1 MDRERPMS
9 TRLPVV
15 NDDRASS
22 LRKDGH
28 RNWVHPAD
36 VKGRF
41 TTLRR
46 IGFAVLIAIYA
57 ITPWIQVG
65 GHPAVFL
72 DIEDRK
78 FYLLGA
84 TFNAQ
89 DFWLAFFLLTGIGFL
104 LIVLTA
110 LAGRVWCGYACPQ
123 TVFLEGVF
131 RRIERL
137 IEGPRQQRIKRN
149 AGPWSWD
156 KVWRKTVKHTAF
168 IALGLVVAHIFLS
181 YFVSLPGVFEM
192 VRHNPAQHPEAF
204 AWAMGL
210 TTVMYVNF
218 AFFRE
223 QLCLI
228 VCPYG
233 RLQSVLM
240 DKDSIIVGYDEK
252 RGEPRGKAKDPDAG
266 DCVDCNRCVV
276 VCPTGIDIR
285 EGLQLDCIGC
295 ANCVDACDEV
305 MSKLKRA
312 PGLIRYDSLNGLE
325 GEKKRFLRPRLAFYA
340 VLGVV
345 GLVVASLAI
354 QSRTDF
360 ESNMLR
366 QAGVPPFVLTDDG
379 GVRNSYEIH
388 LVNKREEPA
397 VFHLEPATDGM
408 SFVIPRTRVE
418 LPSLEST
425 TIPVFATVP
434 RDQLR
439 DGLEANVEVSM
450 EGAPEETRV
459 VHVPFSGPGI

>member
-1 MDRERPMS
+1 MS

-15 NDDRASS
+15 NEDRASS

-46 IGFAVLIAIYA
+46 IGFAILIAIYA

-137 IEGPRQQRIKRN
+137 IEGPRQKRIKRN
-149 AGPWSWD
+149 AGPWNWD
-156 KVWRKTVKHTAF
+156 KIWRKVLKHTAF
-168 IALGLVVAHIFLS
+168 IAFGLVVAHIFLS

-192 VRHNPAQHPEAF
+192 VRRKPSEHPEAF

-240 DKDSIIVGYDEK
+240 DNDSIIVGYDEK

-266 DCVDCNRCVV
+266 DCVNCNRCVV

-295 ANCVDACDEV
+295 ANCIDACDEV
-305 MSKLKRA
+305 MTKLKRD

-325 GEKKRFLRPRLAFYA
+325 GEKKRFLRPRLALYA

-354 QSRTDF
+354 QSRTAF

-366 QAGVPPFVLTDDG
+366 QAGAAPFVLGDDG
-379 GVRNSYEIH
+379 EVRNSYEIH
-388 LVNKREEPA
+388 LVNKREEAA
-397 VFHLEPATDGM
+397 VFHLEPATEGM
-408 SFVIPRTRVE
+408 AFVIPRTRVE
-418 LPSLEST
+418 LASLQAT
-425 TIPVFATVP
+425 TIPVFVSLP
-434 RDQLR
+434 REELSDE
-439 DGLEANVEVSM
+439 LEARVEVSM
-450 EGAPEETRV
+450 EGAPDQTRV
-459 VHVPFSGPGI
+459 VGVPFLGPGN

>member
-1 MDRERPMS
+1 VP
-9 TRLPVV
+9 THLPVV
-15 NDDRASS
+15 DDRASS

-36 VKGRF
+36 VAGRF
-41 TTLRR
+41 TTIRR
-46 IGFAVLIAIYA
+46 IVFAVLIAVYV
-57 ITPWIQVG
+57 ITPWIEVG

-72 DIEDRK
+72 DIDSRK

-89 DFWLAFFLLTGIGFL
+89 DFWLAFFLLTGVGFL

-137 IEGPRQQRIKRN
+137 IEGPRPARIKRDR
-149 AGPWSWD
+149 GPWNWD
-156 KVWRKTVKHTAF
+156 KVWRKTVKHAAF
-168 IALGLVVAHIFLS
+168 IVLGLVVAHVFLS

-192 VRHNPAQHPEAF
+192 VRRRPAEHPEAF

-240 DKDSIIVGYDEK
+240 DKDSIIVGYDVE
-252 RGEPRGKAKDPDAG
+252 RGEPRGKAKDESAG
-266 DCVDCNRCVV
+266 DCVACNRCVV

-295 ANCVDACDEV
+295 ANCIDACDEV
-305 MSKLKRA
+305 MIKLKRD

-345 GLVVASLAI
+345 GVIVASFAI
-354 QSRTDF
+354 QSRTAF
-360 ESNMLR
+360 EANMLR
-366 QAGVPPFVLTDDG
+366 QSGAPPFVVTDRG
-379 GVRNSYEIH
+379 VVRNTYEIH
-388 LVNKREEPA
+388 LVNKGEESA
-397 VFHLEPATDGM
+397 VFRVRPASDGM
-408 SFVIPRTRVE
+408 EFVIPRTRIE
-418 LPSLEST
+418 LRSLDST
-425 TIPVFATVP
+425 TLPVFVTLP
-434 RDQLR
+434 REDVES
-439 DGLEANVEVSM
+439 GLEARVEIEM
-450 EGAPEETRV
+450 EGAPEETRIV
-459 VHVPFSGPGI
+459 GVPFLGPSS